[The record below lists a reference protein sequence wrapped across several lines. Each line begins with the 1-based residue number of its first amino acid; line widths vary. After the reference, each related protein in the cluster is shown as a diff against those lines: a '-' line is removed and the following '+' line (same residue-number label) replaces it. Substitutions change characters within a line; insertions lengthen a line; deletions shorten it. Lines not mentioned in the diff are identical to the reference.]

1 MTEDPILN
9 APIRSLQQ
17 MLRTIAFAGMDI
29 PLVVPDG
36 IYGDNTKAAITA
48 FQQKSGLPATGTVDH
63 TTHQALVHAH
73 NHANE
78 LLSPA
83 QPSVHHFPA
92 SLVILP
98 GQYHPHVRLAQA
110 MQQNLR
116 QEFQGIPSVTVTGYL
131 DNATQD
137 ALKLLQT
144 LSGMDPT
151 GHLDK
156 ATWNRLTRIYRCI
169 FDRNYA
175 PSQG

>member
-9 APIRSLQQ
+9 APIQSLQQ

-29 PLVVPDG
+29 PLVIPDG
-36 IYGDNTKAAITA
+36 TYGDSTKAAVSA
-48 FQQKSGLPATGTVDH
+48 FQQHQGLPVTGTVDKV
-63 TTHQALVHAH
+63 THQAIVTAH

-83 QPSVHHFPA
+83 QSAVHRFPA
-92 SLVILP
+92 TLVVLT

-110 MQQNLR
+110 MLQNLH
-116 QEFQGIPSVTVTGYL
+116 QEFPGIPRPNVTGYL
-131 DNATQD
+131 DEVTQD
-137 ALKLLQT
+137 GLRLLQT
-144 LSGMDPT
+144 LSCITPT

-156 ATWNRLTRIYRCI
+156 VTWNRLTRLYRSV
-169 FDRNYA
+169 FDRYLP